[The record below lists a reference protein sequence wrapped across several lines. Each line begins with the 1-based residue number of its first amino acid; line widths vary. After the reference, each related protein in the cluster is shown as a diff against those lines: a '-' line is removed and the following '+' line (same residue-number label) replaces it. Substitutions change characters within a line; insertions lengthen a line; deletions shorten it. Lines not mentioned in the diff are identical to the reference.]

1 MSSRATLREVSELA
15 EVSVAT
21 ASLVLSGKD
30 GNRFT
35 EETAMRVREAAEQLG
50 YRTNRLARSL
60 RQQSTRVLGL
70 LSIEVATTPYAG
82 AMVEGMRSA
91 ARARDYDLLF
101 NEVTFSKE
109 SIAAG
114 LELMSDHRVDGVI
127 IASYYHR
134 GIELPD
140 NLPKNLVLADAYSK
154 KVETD
159 CFVPDETNAFMQVL
173 DLLGQSGHKDVAMI
187 SDSRD
192 YPAVKGRK
200 AAFEL
205 AAKKYG
211 WNNPKEN
218 MILVAA
224 DAETEMGYNSFNL
237 LFGRNPK
244 ITAVAAY
251 NDQIAMG
258 IYEAARELGLS
269 IPGDLSVVGFDNLEL
284 ISGALR
290 PGLTTV
296 ELPHF
301 EMGRLAAE
309 RLIERVESEDELA
322 PEKVA
327 IIGDIY
333 VRGSV
338 ATPRT
343 SVSRKVT
350 RIH

>member
-1 MSSRATLREVSELA
+1 MTARSTLREVSELA

-21 ASLVLSGKD
+21 ASLVLSGKA

-35 EETAMRVREAAEQLG
+35 EETALRVRQAADKLG

-91 ARARDYDLLF
+91 ARSRDYDLLF

-109 SIAAG
+109 SISAG

-140 NLPKNLVLADAYSK
+140 NLPKNVVLADAFSK
-154 KVETD
+154 KIKTD
-159 CFVPDETNAFMQVL
+159 SFVPDEENSFMQVL
-173 DLLGQSGHKDVAMI
+173 DLIGQSGHKEVALI
-187 SDSRD
+187 SDGRD

-200 AAFEL
+200 FAFEK

-211 WNNPKEN
+211 WNNFEEN
-218 MILVAA
+218 MMLVAA

-237 LFGRNPK
+237 LYGRNPK

-258 IYEAARELGLS
+258 VYEAAREHGLS

-309 RLIERVESEDELA
+309 RLIERVESEDELP

-327 IIGDIY
+327 IVGDIY
-333 VRGSV
+333 VRGSISI
-338 ATPRT
+338 PRT

>member
-1 MSSRATLREVSELA
+1 VSRRATLREVSELA

-35 EETAMRVREAAEQLG
+35 EETALRVKQAADKLG

-101 NEVTFSKE
+101 SEVTFSKE
-109 SIAAG
+109 SISSG

-140 NLPKNLVLADAYSK
+140 NLPKNLVLADAYSTK
-154 KVETD
+154 IKTD
-159 CFVPDETNAFMQVL
+159 CFIPDEENSFMQVL
-173 DLLGQSGHKDVAMI
+173 DLLGQSGHTEVGLI
-187 SDSRD
+187 SDGRD

-200 AAFEL
+200 KAFQI

-211 WNNPKEN
+211 WDAEKNA
-218 MILVAA
+218 IFVGA

-237 LFGRNPK
+237 LYGRNPK
-244 ITAVAAY
+244 ITAIAAY

-258 IYEAARELGLS
+258 VYEAAREHGLS
-269 IPGDLSVVGFDNLEL
+269 IPRDLSIVGFDNLEL

-309 RLIERVESEDELA
+309 RLIDRVENDDELP
-322 PEKVA
+322 PETVA

-338 ATPRT
+338 STPRT
-343 SVSRKVT
+343 SVSRKIT